1 MLLAALV
8 PLTDGKTQ
16 WQASVEPSSTRRLI
30 NLMDSRDKL
39 DPYGEWVLLGTRQ
52 GPEGSS
58 LAIDEQLLAAARQA
72 WPHVLA
78 HVRGELFDKELGPE
92 RTALAAD
99 IWDRV
104 LRSVAKTRQRNRG
117 HRPPISDLESYLI
130 GVFHH
135 RFNRLLKKE
144 QKRAETIELV
154 SSVLDL
160 ERFEGALDTKW
171 AEQLEEAIAVRQISN
186 RMDGWTKKVWQA
198 RQYGYSWKEI
208 SSWLGVSE
216 QQAKMK
222 FHYGLEKTRANINR
236 LLKRGTLKKS
246 G

>member
-1 MLLAALV
+1 
-8 PLTDGKTQ
+8 
-16 WQASVEPSSTRRLI
+16 
-30 NLMDSRDKL
+30 MDSRDKL
-39 DPYGEWVLLGTRQ
+39 DRYGEWVLLGTKQ
-52 GPEGSS
+52 GPDGPPIALDEG
-58 LAIDEQLLAAARQA
+58 LLAAAREA

-92 RTALAAD
+92 RTAVAAD

-104 LRSVAKTRQRNRG
+104 LRSVAKTRQRNRE

-154 SSVLDL
+154 SSALDL
-160 ERFEGALDTKW
+160 EQFEAALDTEW
-171 AEQLEEAIAVRQISN
+171 AEQLEQAIAVRQITD

-208 SSWLGVSE
+208 ATRLGITE

-222 FHYGLEKTRANINR
+222 FQYNVEKVRQSIVRVMRRHTHEP
-236 LLKRGTLKKS
+236 RG
-246 G
+246 

>member
-1 MLLAALV
+1 
-8 PLTDGKTQ
+8 
-16 WQASVEPSSTRRLI
+16 
-30 NLMDSRDKL
+30 MDKPA
-39 DPYGEWVLLGTRQ
+39 PYGEWVRWGTNQRPG
-52 GPEGSS
+52 GPPLPVGQELWG
-58 LAIDEQLLAAARQA
+58 AARAA
-72 WPHVLA
+72 WPRVLA

-104 LRSVAKTRQRNRG
+104 LRSVARTRQRNQD

-144 QKRAETIELV
+144 QKRVETIEVV
-154 SSVLDL
+154 SSAVDL
-160 ERFEGALDTKW
+160 ERFEAALDTEW
-171 AEQLEEAIAVRQISN
+171 AEQLERAIAVRQITD

-198 RQYGYSWKEI
+198 RQYGYSWREI
-208 SSWLGVSE
+208 SGWLGVTE

-222 FHYGLEKTRANINR
+222 FQYNLDKIRQNIVR
-236 LLKRGTLKKS
+236 MVKRPGS
-246 G
+246 

>member
-1 MLLAALV
+1 
-8 PLTDGKTQ
+8 
-16 WQASVEPSSTRRLI
+16 
-30 NLMDSRDKL
+30 MDSKDKL
-39 DPYGEWVLLGTRQ
+39 DPYGEWVLLRSMQ
-52 GPEGSS
+52 SPDVQP
-58 LAIDEQLLAAARQA
+58 LAIDEELLAAAREA

-104 LRSVAKTRQRNRG
+104 LRSVAKTRQRTRG
-117 HRPPISDLESYLI
+117 HRPPIADLESYLI

-135 RFNRLLKKE
+135 RFNRVLKKE
-144 QKRAETIELV
+144 QRRAETIELV
-154 SSVLDL
+154 SSALDL
-160 ERFEGALDTKW
+160 ERFEAALDTEW
-171 AEQLEEAIAVRQISN
+171 AEQLERAIAVRQITD
-186 RMDGWTKKVWQA
+186 RMDPWTKKVWQA

-208 SSWLGVSE
+208 AKWLGINE

-222 FHYGLEKTRANINR
+222 FQYNLEKIRQSIVR
-236 LLKRGTLKKS
+236 EMKRHSRGPR

>member
-1 MLLAALV
+1 
-8 PLTDGKTQ
+8 
-16 WQASVEPSSTRRLI
+16 
-30 NLMDSRDKL
+30 MDSRDKL
-39 DPYGEWVLLGTRQ
+39 DTYGEWVLLGTKPGHD
-52 GPEGSS
+52 GPP
-58 LAIDEQLLAAARQA
+58 LAIDKELLAAAREA

-117 HRPPISDLESYLI
+117 HRPPISDLESYLM

-144 QKRAETIELV
+144 QRRAETIELV
-154 SSVLDL
+154 SSALDL
-160 ERFEGALDTKW
+160 ERFEAAMDTEW
-171 AEQLEEAIAVRQISN
+171 AEQLERAIAVRQITD
-186 RMDGWTKKVWQA
+186 RMDPWTKKVWQG

-208 SSWLGVSE
+208 ATWLGITE

-222 FHYGLEKTRANINR
+222 FQYNLEKIRQSIVLLMRRHSPRAAGLR
-236 LLKRGTLKKS
+236 
-246 G
+246 